1 MGEFRQAS
9 RGEIGTMG
17 RRGAWGE
24 VAALGWAAGL
34 WLMPLAMADDAPNP
48 APPPIAN
55 GPPGF
60 RDIWEKSQPLR
71 AKSSLDTSPVLID
84 VFGTKYNIPRNFLV
98 YLPSELTYATLKVT
112 LPGFK
117 PLTEET
123 RPCFEHRQADCEPLE
138 ISIGDGYV
146 PHRIAFE
153 RMAKYFRNNEA
164 HEDKNGF
171 SEYDIGSDNGRTEV
185 YTKTIGS
192 DFIYFTCFVDKTS
205 TLDWSD
211 NSVCD
216 DHFDDKAIGL
226 HFFIRRARI
235 GLVPDIEASVRN
247 LMESFDVTGG
257 EKP

>member
-48 APPPIAN
+48 APPPIAD

-117 PLTEET
+117 PLTDET

-138 ISIGDGYV
+138 VVIGSGYV
-146 PHRIAFE
+146 SQRVAFE
-153 RMAKYFRNNEA
+153 REFRHFINKEPRQSS
-164 HEDKNGF
+164 DGYD
-171 SEYDIGSDNGRTEV
+171 EYDIGPDNARIEN
-185 YTKTIGS
+185 YTRTIG
-192 DFIYFTCFVDKTS
+192 DELVYFTCLVDKTEPG
-205 TLDWSD
+205 WSAK
-211 NSVCD
+211 SICD
-216 DHFDDKAIGL
+216 DHFFYNKTPL
-226 HFFIRRARI
+226 HFSSLESGLTLSLRLRREYA
-235 GLVPDIEASVRN
+235 
-247 LMESFDVTGG
+247 T
-257 EKP
+257 